1 MKITICFYRS
11 TKLCALGKENYRRK
25 IWCYRMGS
33 TVRLVPSPI
42 INTIEWSGFCADLL
56 CVEIFK
62 NKILVSARK
71 KKQLFLHFPQ
81 VYSTCLPWLSV
92 IKAFFFITIRF
103 GKRFHIWSSCAC
115 HTKFDCFL
123 LYEHFLRFKMDN
135 LILNL
140 ALFFIWL
147 STPREQCISI
157 LVIVNAGF
165 MHLCTLEKNKRCTV
179 WYQWKSIGKFV
190 GTYFLRH
197 GHSIISTVEIQFL
210 SSCCTG
216 PFNVSTTPYIVSNWD
231 YAMCLALTK

>member
-71 KKQLFLHFPQ
+71 KKKSNFSSTFLK
-81 VYSTCLPWLSV
+81 STALVCLGFLLL
-92 IKAFFFITIRF
+92 KLFFFITIRF

-123 LYEHFLRFKMDN
+123 LYEHFLRFKMDKFN
-135 LILNL
+135 IKFWFIL
-140 ALFFIWL
+140 
-147 STPREQCISI
+147 
-157 LVIVNAGF
+157 
-165 MHLCTLEKNKRCTV
+165 HLTQHT
-179 WYQWKSIGKFV
+179 
-190 GTYFLRH
+190 
-197 GHSIISTVEIQFL
+197 
-210 SSCCTG
+210 
-216 PFNVSTTPYIVSNWD
+216 
-231 YAMCLALTK
+231 